1 MRNPERINK
10 LLDLVKKIWFKNPDL
25 RLLQL
30 LIDALP
36 IENRDP
42 YYIEDDLLVDF
53 LEDFYN
59 KNLIRSYCR
68 HNSFKLIENSIFQ
81 CRDCGEIIAEAKIA
95 KMFDITP
102 QK

>member
-53 LEDFYN
+53 LEDF
-59 KNLIRSYCR
+59 L
-68 HNSFKLIENSIFQ
+68 
-81 CRDCGEIIAEAKIA
+81 
-95 KMFDITP
+95 
-102 QK
+102 

>member
-53 LEDFYN
+53 LEDFYSKDLKIPCKHDN
-59 KNLIRSYCR
+59 VR
-68 HNSFKLIENSIFQ
+68 LIENSVFQ
-81 CRDCGEIIAEAKIA
+81 CCNCGEITAEAKIA

-102 QK
+102 KR